1 VEEHN
6 IIGGLGSAVG
16 EVTSAHCPVP
26 VRRMGVP
33 DRYGVPGFEAD
44 LFAFFGL
51 TSEHIVTE
59 AKKLLET
66 EESK

>member
-1 VEEHN
+1 MEEHN
-6 IIGGLGSAVG
+6 IIGGLGSAVA
-16 EVTSAHCPVP
+16 EVTSEHCPVV
-26 VRRMGVP
+26 VRRMGVR
-33 DRYGVPGFEAD
+33 DRYGIPGTEED

-51 TSEHIVTE
+51 TSEHIVAE